1 MESTVHRSLGAAPI
15 PADASTPN
23 GTVFNSAP
31 NPVSNIFNPA
41 TQTWQLNVAATNY
54 GGDRTYGS
62 SVLLPLTPANNYKPR
77 VFISGGGNPATNTTE
92 VIDLSASNPQWAW
105 GPPMTQPRIEMNA
118 TLLPNGTIGGRGLI
132 KR

>member
-15 PADASTPN
+15 PADASTPEW
-23 GTVFNSAP
+23 TVFNSAP

-77 VFISGGGNPATNTTE
+77 VFILGGGESGDKHNRSHRSLCEQSPMGMGSPY
-92 VIDLSASNPQWAW
+92 DSAAH
-105 GPPMTQPRIEMNA
+105 
-118 TLLPNGTIGGRGLI
+118 
-132 KR
+132 